1 MSPTKSIF
9 FDPVLWT
16 GGEAFVSSYWRV
28 MTVLSTSITTMWTA
42 ARGVVSK
49 YKDSEVRLP
58 REQKEA
64 EIRLQNEQ
72 RKHQKKLNGSHAALS
87 LIGHYGFFARLAKL

>member
-1 MSPTKSIF
+1 MSPTNKHF
-9 FDPVLWT
+9 FDAMLWT

-42 ARGVVSK
+42 AGVVVSK

-72 RKHQKKLNGSHAALS
+72 RQHQKKLNGSHAALS
-87 LIGHYGFFARLAKL
+87 LIGQYGFFAR